1 MFYDMLISVSACT
14 YPKSIFFLKLIW
26 CIFFF
31 LFFLLNVCPT
41 LVRSQVFSGLVLR
54 LRGSEVIL
62 QEGLK
67 VLKSVPFIGL
77 PPPAL
82 QHQFM
87 KRGRAAWSAGHP
99 VAPLHLLQHFTVVHA

>member
-1 MFYDMLISVSACT
+1 M
-14 YPKSIFFLKLIW
+14 
-26 CIFFF
+26 
-31 LFFLLNVCPT
+31 
-41 LVRSQVFSGLVLR
+41 RSQVFSGLVLG

-99 VAPLHLLQHFTVVHA
+99 VAPLHLLQHFTVVHALKGQRREAGVSIQEQDRKLHLKKDVQYASDNRCKIKGE